1 MAAGREE
8 GMKELLYGWIR
19 DIAFYTLLMEVVLH
33 VLPEQGQRKYLQFFM
48 GIVLIILVISPA
60 LSAAGLDR
68 KLDETYVRQT
78 YDQELQEFWQ
88 RQQEIEEGYE
98 RRLEERVEEA
108 ADELE
113 ALEENQDGTGSG
125 QETEESENDMEI
137 PEIRIELGEPEE
149 S

>member
-33 VLPEQGQRKYLQFFM
+33 VLPEQGQKKYLQFFM
-48 GIVLIILVISPA
+48 GIVLIILVVSPM

-68 KLDETYVRQT
+68 QLDETYARQT
-78 YDQELQEFWQ
+78 YDQELQEFQ
-88 RQQEIEEGYE
+88 RRQQEIEEGYE

-113 ALEENQDGTGSG
+113 ALEEDQEGTGSG

>member
-113 ALEENQDGTGSG
+113 ALEEDQDGTGSG

-137 PEIRIELGEPEE
+137 PEIRMELGEPEE
-149 S
+149 T

>member
-113 ALEENQDGTGSG
+113 ALEEDQEGTGSG

-137 PEIRIELGEPEE
+137 PEIRIELGEP
-149 S
+149 

>member
-113 ALEENQDGTGSG
+113 ALEEDQDGTGSG